1 MHYTFHDAV
10 HVGRSISVSRRL
22 PYALGPRGLCSTPTL
37 TARRARLDADLLQ
50 STVITGHN
58 PVVVDESNPITL
70 FIVQL
75 VIITAL
81 TLGLGWGLK
90 FLNQPKVIAEVIA
103 GIILGPTAMGR
114 IPGFRDSIFPKPSMP
129 YLNLVSTIGLILFL
143 FVVGLE
149 VDISVAKRNGRNSAI
164 ISFAGIALPFAI
176 SSGIAVPVYDN
187 YVDPTKVS
195 FGHFL
200 LFICVAMSITAFPVL
215 CRILTATKLLDTKVG
230 VIVLSAGV
238 GNDVIGWVLLALT
251 LALSGQ
257 GGGSGVSSVYILLAA
272 VGWSI
277 LLLWPI
283 RKAFYWAVK
292 RSGSLETGHPT
303 PGIMTLTLMIVF
315 VSAFMTGIIGVHPI
329 FGGFIAG
336 LLIPHEGGF
345 AIGITERIEDL
356 VTMLFLPIYF
366 TLSGINTNL
375 GTLDDGKAWGY
386 VVMLCVVGFAG
397 KFIGC
402 AGTAKLLKYTWRESG
417 AIGMLM
423 SCKGLV
429 ELIVLNVGLE
439 AGIIN
444 EKLFSMLV
452 LVAVVLT
459 FITTPGT
466 LWIYPYKYHTRG
478 VGLDSKEEAKNRA
491 ARDAFLGASA
501 GGAAGGREY
510 TTRLLVVLQRL
521 EHLAA
526 TMFITQLL
534 EPELNAAASKIADK
548 NRLDGQVKAVEV
560 ALEAGARDRD
570 TTPGRDSGEAS
581 GSANAPVHI
590 DALKLIELTGRTFS
604 VMQSA
609 EKDQLLLTD
618 DALQL
623 YKQFGRLRGM
633 DIKPHITIVG
643 QESFPAAVSEYA
655 ADLGSEL
662 IVVPWTVAPAKE
674 IIEKD
679 QASSSAGTTPSSTP
693 STPFDGIFATDG
705 SPMYTHFIRNLFARA
720 TSDIALFIDRGFGGA
735 TITPPGSGQHVFL
748 PFFGGPDDRLA
759 LRLVVQLCHHAHV
772 TATVIRITHHD
783 VSDSGSE
790 SGTLE
795 GRDEPKLSE
804 SAKLHQAALLSNQL
818 TIGGPKLEERQNRVL
833 SDTADNVAWT
843 YYTAVQG
850 SSNDS
855 ALSRIIF
862 STIQSSTP
870 LADATKYA
878 EQALSAAANERMWR
892 PLLLVTGRGR
902 RSAAYNHEREV
913 SSLLAA
919 RGHNPTVG
927 AELRK
932 TIGDPTAALILT
944 GSQQM
949 SQSSYLVC
957 EAGQ

>member
-1 MHYTFHDAV
+1 MHAVIQDAV
-10 HVGRSISVSRRL
+10 LVGRSIIGRSIS
-22 PYALGPRGLCSTPTL
+22 
-37 TARRARLDADLLQ
+37 
-50 STVITGHN
+50 STVINGDDPTKFDPSH
-58 PVVVDESNPITL
+58 PITL

-75 VIITAL
+75 MVITCL
-81 TLGLGWGLK
+81 TLMLGWAFK
-90 FLNQPKVIAEVIA
+90 FMNQPRVIAEVIA

-114 IPGFRDSIFPKPSMP
+114 IPGFTKHIFPKESIP

-149 VDISVAKRNGRNSAI
+149 VDISVAKRNGKNSAI
-164 ISFAGIALPFAI
+164 ISLAGIALPFAI
-176 SSGIAVPVYDN
+176 GSGVAVPVYDN
-187 YVDPTKVS
+187 FVNKDKVT

-251 LALSGQ
+251 LALSGN
-257 GGGSGVSSVYILLAA
+257 GSGVNSVYILLTA

-292 RSGSLETGHPT
+292 RSGSLDTGHPT
-303 PGIMTLTLMIVF
+303 TGIMTLTLMIVF
-315 VSAFMTGIIGVHPI
+315 ASAFMTGIIGVHPI

-336 LLIPHEGGF
+336 LIIPHEGGF
-345 AIGITERIEDL
+345 AIGITERIDDL

-366 TLSGINTNL
+366 TLSGLNTNFGSL
-375 GTLDDGKAWGY
+375 SDGLAWGY
-386 VVMLCVVGFAG
+386 VVLLCVVGFVG
-397 KFIGC
+397 KFGGC
-402 AGTAKLLKYTWRESG
+402 AATAKFLGYSWRESG

-439 AGIIN
+439 AGII
-444 EKLFSMLV
+444 EQKLFSMMV

-459 FITTPGT
+459 FMTTPCT
-466 LWIYPYKYHTRG
+466 LLIYPYKYHTRANLG
-478 VGLDSKEEAKNRA
+478 DSKEDAQNRA

-521 EHLAA
+521 EHLAS

-534 EPELNAAASKIADK
+534 EPELEVAAQIAAADPK
-548 NRLDGQVKAVEV
+548 RLDGDVAAIEN
-560 ALEAGARDRD
+560 ALEQGASDRE
-570 TTPGRDSGEAS
+570 TTPGRDSNVNG
-581 GSANAPVHI
+581 GANVPVHI
-590 DALKLIELTGRTFS
+590 DALKLIELTGRTYS

-609 EKDQLLLTD
+609 EKDQTLLAD

-623 YKQFGRLRGM
+623 FRQFGRLRGM
-633 DIKPHITIVG
+633 DIAPHISIVS
-643 QESFPAAVSEYA
+643 QDSFPSAVAEFA
-655 ADLGSEL
+655 QDLSSEL
-662 IVVPWTVAPAKE
+662 IVVPWTVTGSQRVTA
-674 IIEKD
+674 D
-679 QASSSAGTTPSSTP
+679 NQAGTSSDSAVAVP
-693 STPFDGIFATDG
+693 PTPFDIFAADG
-705 SPMYTHFIRNLFARA
+705 SPMYTHFIRNLFSRA
-720 TSDIALFIDRGFGGA
+720 TTDIALFIDRGFGGA
-735 TITPPGSGQHVFL
+735 HVTPPGAGQHVFF

-772 TATVIRITHHD
+772 SATVIRITHSD
-783 VSDSGSE
+783 ISDSGSE
-790 SGTLE
+790 AGTLE
-795 GRDEPKLSE
+795 DKHEAKLSE
-804 SAKLHQAALLSNQL
+804 SAKVHQAALLQNQL
-818 TIGGPKLEERQNRVL
+818 TIGGPKLAETQNRVL
-833 SDTADNVAWT
+833 SETADNVAWN
-843 YYTAVQG
+843 YYTTVQG
-850 SSNDS
+850 ALNEG

-862 STIQSSTP
+862 SSIESGTP
-870 LADATKYA
+870 LADSIKYA
-878 EQALSAAANERMWR
+878 EQALSAAQNERMWR
-892 PLLLVTGRGR
+892 PLLVVAGRGR
-902 RSAAYNHEREV
+902 HSAAYNHEREV
-913 SSLLAA
+913 SSILGAK
-919 RGHNPTVG
+919 GHNPTVG

-932 TIGDPTAALILT
+932 TVGDVTAAVILAS
-944 GSQQM
+944 GQQM

>member
-1 MHYTFHDAV
+1 M
-10 HVGRSISVSRRL
+10 
-22 PYALGPRGLCSTPTL
+22 
-37 TARRARLDADLLQ
+37 
-50 STVITGHN
+50 
-58 PVVVDESNPITL
+58 
-70 FIVQL
+70 
-75 VIITAL
+75 
-81 TLGLGWGLK
+81 LGWAFK
-90 FLNQPKVIAEVIA
+90 FMNQPRVIAEVIA

-114 IPGFRDSIFPKPSMP
+114 VPGFSDHIFPKASLP

-164 ISFAGIALPFAI
+164 ISLAGIALPFAI
-176 SSGIAVPVYDN
+176 GSAVAIPIYNNFVN
-187 YVDPTKVS
+187 KEKVT

-230 VIVLSAGV
+230 IIVLSAGV

-251 LALSGQ
+251 LALTGD
-257 GGGSGVSSVYILLAA
+257 GDGLSSVYILLAA
-272 VGWSI
+272 VGWAI
-277 LLLWPI
+277 ILLWPI
-283 RKAFYWAVK
+283 KKAFYWAVK

-315 VSAFMTGIIGVHPI
+315 LSAFMTGIIGVHPI

-336 LLIPHEGGF
+336 LIIPHEAGF

-366 TLSGINTNL
+366 VLSGLNTDF
-375 GTLDDGKAWGY
+375 GTLNDGRAWGY
-386 VVMLCVVGFAG
+386 VVMLCVVGFVG
-397 KFIGC
+397 KFGGC
-402 AGTAKLLKYTWRESG
+402 AATAKCLGYGWRESG

-439 AGIIN
+439 AGII
-444 EKLFSMLV
+444 ERKLFSMMV

-459 FITTPGT
+459 FMTTPCT
-466 LWIYPYKYHTRG
+466 LLIYPYKYHSRANLG
-478 VGLDSKEEAKNRA
+478 DSKEEAQNRA

-510 TTRLLVVLQRL
+510 STRLLVVLQKL
-521 EHLAA
+521 EHLAS

-534 EPELNAAASKIADK
+534 EPELNVTAQTATADPK
-548 NRLDGQVKAVEV
+548 RLDGDVQSTEQ
-560 ALEAGARDRD
+560 ALEQGTSDRE
-570 TTPGRDSGEAS
+570 TTPGRDSNVA
-581 GSANAPVHI
+581 GSANVPVHI
-590 DALKLIELTGRTFS
+590 DALKLIELTGRTYS

-623 YKQFGRLRGM
+623 YRQFGRLRGM
-633 DIKPHITIVG
+633 DISPHISIVA
-643 QESFPAAVSEYA
+643 QDSFPSAVAEYA
-655 ADLGSEL
+655 QDLASEL
-662 IVVPWTVAPAKE
+662 IVIPWSVSGPQRPAADDKAGSSTDQAAPA
-674 IIEKD
+674 
-679 QASSSAGTTPSSTP
+679 P

-705 SPMYTHFIRNLFARA
+705 SPIYTHFIRKLFSRA

-735 TITPPGSGQHVFL
+735 HVTPPGAGQHVYF

-772 TATVIRITHHD
+772 SATVIRISHSD
-783 VSDSGSE
+783 ISDSGSE
-790 SGTLE
+790 SGTVE
-795 GRDEPKLSE
+795 AKDETKLSE
-804 SAKLHQAALLSNQL
+804 SAKVHQAALLQNQL
-818 TIGGPKLEERQNRVL
+818 TIGGPKLAETQNRVL
-833 SDTADNVAWT
+833 SETADNVAWT
-843 YYTAVQG
+843 YYTSVQG
-850 SSNDS
+850 STSEG
-855 ALSRIIF
+855 ALSRIVF
-862 STIQSSTP
+862 SSIESGTP
-870 LADATKYA
+870 LAAAIQYA
-878 EQALSAAANERMWR
+878 EQALSAAQDERMWR

-902 RSAAYNHEREV
+902 HSAAYNHEREV
-913 SSLLAA
+913 SSILGAK
-919 RGHNPTVG
+919 GHNPTVG

-932 TIGDPTAALILT
+932 TVGDPTAALILAS
-944 GSQQM
+944 GQGM
-949 SQSSYLVC
+949 SQSSYLIC

>member
-1 MHYTFHDAV
+1 M
-10 HVGRSISVSRRL
+10 
-22 PYALGPRGLCSTPTL
+22 
-37 TARRARLDADLLQ
+37 
-50 STVITGHN
+50 
-58 PVVVDESNPITL
+58 
-70 FIVQL
+70 
-75 VIITAL
+75 
-81 TLGLGWGLK
+81 
-90 FLNQPKVIAEVIA
+90 NQPKVIAEVIA

-114 IPGFRDSIFPKPSMP
+114 IPGFRDSIFPKPSIT

-149 VDISVAKRNGRNSAI
+149 VDIAVAKRNGRNSAI

-187 YVDPTKVS
+187 YVDKDKVS

-251 LALSGQ
+251 LALSGP
-257 GGGSGVSSVYILLAA
+257 GGGNGVSSVYILLAA

-283 RKAFYWAVK
+283 RKGFYWAVK

-336 LLIPHEGGF
+336 LIIPHEGGF

-375 GTLDDGKAWGY
+375 GSLNDGKAWGY
-386 VVMLCVVGFAG
+386 VVMLCVIGFAG

-402 AGTAKLLKYTWRESG
+402 ALTAKLLKYTWRESG

-439 AGIIN
+439 AGIID

-478 VGLDSKEEAKNRA
+478 SGLDSKEEARNRA
-491 ARDAFLGASA
+491 AREAFLGASA

-510 TTRLLVVLQRL
+510 TTRLLVVLQKL

-534 EPELNAAASKIADK
+534 EPELGVPGRKAVAADSSRADG
-548 NRLDGQVKAVEV
+548 DVKAIEG
-560 ALEAGARDRD
+560 ALEQGDRE
-570 TTPGRDSGEAS
+570 TTPGRESSS

-633 DIKPHITIVG
+633 DITPHISIVG
-643 QESFPAAVSEYA
+643 QDSFHAAVSDYA
-655 ADLGSEL
+655 TDLGSEL

-674 IIEKD
+674 VAEKD
-679 QASSSAGTTPSSTP
+679 VASSSTATTPAATTP

-735 TITPPGSGQHVFL
+735 TVTPPGSGQHVYF

-772 TATVIRITHHD
+772 TATIIRITHHD

-795 GRDEPKLSE
+795 GKDDPKLSE
-804 SAKLHQAALLSNQL
+804 SAKVHQAALLSNKL
-818 TIGGPKLEERQNRVL
+818 TIGGPQLEEQQNRVL
-833 SDTADNVAWT
+833 SETADNVAWT
-843 YYTAVQG
+843 YYTTVQG
-850 SSNDS
+850 STNDS
-855 ALSRIIF
+855 ALSRIVF
-862 STIQSSTP
+862 STIESSAP
-870 LADATKYA
+870 LADAIKYA
-878 EQALSAAANERMWR
+878 EQALHAAVNERMWR

-932 TIGDPTAALILT
+932 TVGDPTAALILT
-944 GSQQM
+944 AGQKM

>member
-1 MHYTFHDAV
+1 MHYTFQDAV
-10 HVGRSISVSRRL
+10 LVGRSIS
-22 PYALGPRGLCSTPTL
+22 
-37 TARRARLDADLLQ
+37 
-50 STVITGHN
+50 STVINGDN
-58 PVVVDESNPITL
+58 PVMVDPSNPITL

-75 VIITAL
+75 CIITAF
-81 TLGLGWGLK
+81 TLSLGWVFK
-90 FLNQPKVIAEVIA
+90 FMNQPKVIAEVIA

-114 IPGFRDSIFPKPSMP
+114 IPNFSNSIFPKPSIP

-176 SSGIAVPVYDN
+176 SSAIAIPVYDEF
-187 YVDPTKVS
+187 VDHSKVS

-200 LFICVAMSITAFPVL
+200 LFICVSMAITAFPVL
-215 CRILTATKLLDTKVG
+215 CRILTATKLLDTRVG

-238 GNDVIGWVLLALT
+238 GNDVVGWVLLALT

-257 GGGSGVSSVYILLAA
+257 GSGVSSVYILLAA

-315 VSAFMTGIIGVHPI
+315 ISSFMTGIIGVHPI

-336 LLIPHEGGF
+336 LIIPHEGGF

-366 TLSGINTNL
+366 TLSGLNTNL
-375 GTLDDGKAWGY
+375 GSLTDGKAWGY
-386 VVMLCVVGFAG
+386 VVLLCVIGFAG
-397 KFIGC
+397 KFVGC
-402 AGTAKLLKYTWRESG
+402 AATAKLLKYSWRESG

-439 AGIIN
+439 AGIIE

-459 FITTPGT
+459 FITTPCT

-478 VGLDSKEEAKNRA
+478 SGGDLKDEAKNRA
-491 ARDAFLGASA
+491 AREAFLATSA

-510 TTRLLVVLQRL
+510 TTRLLVVLQKL
-521 EHLAA
+521 EHLAS

-534 EPELNAAASKIADK
+534 EPELKVAAQITATETADAK
-548 NRLDGQVKAVEV
+548 RPDGSVKAAEA
-560 ALEAGARDRD
+560 ALESGASDRE
-570 TTPGRDSGEAS
+570 TTPGRDSIGAA

-633 DIKPHITIVG
+633 DIKPHISIVG
-643 QESFPAAVSEYA
+643 QESFPAAVAEYA
-655 ADLGSEL
+655 QDLDSEL
-662 IVVPWTVAPAKE
+662 IVIPWTVNSPQAQGD
-674 IIEKD
+674 ILTNDD
-679 QASSSAGTTPSSTP
+679 QPGSSTGP
-693 STPFDGIFATDG
+693 STVAAPTTPFDNIFATDG
-705 SPMYTHFIRNLFARA
+705 SPIYTHFIRNLFARA

-735 TITPPGSGQHVFL
+735 HVTPPGSGQHVFF

-772 TATVIRITHHD
+772 SATVIRITHSD

-790 SGTLE
+790 SGTLQDK
-795 GRDEPKLSE
+795 DETKLSE
-804 SAKLHQAALLSNQL
+804 SAKVHQAALLSNQL

-833 SDTADNVAWT
+833 SETADNVAWT
-843 YYTAVQG
+843 YYTSATG
-850 SSNDS
+850 ASNEG
-855 ALSRIIF
+855 ALSRIVF
-862 STIQSSTP
+862 SSIETSTP
-870 LADATKYA
+870 LTDAVKYA

-892 PLLLVTGRGR
+892 PLLVVMGRGR
-902 RSAAYNHEREV
+902 RSAAYNHEREA

-932 TIGDPTAALILT
+932 TVGDPTAAIILAS
-944 GSQQM
+944 SQRM
-949 SQSSYLVC
+949 SQTSYLVC